1 MPINPNIL
9 LAGQLADI
17 SGAIGGGVDA
27 YNQAQKNVLLKQQQQ
42 REAEVSALQK
52 DKLQLDIQA
61 AKEKAQTA
69 ANFSIANK
77 FRNDLLTN
85 NWNGMADTLKTFGGA
100 LDPVVNQHVQTL
112 LDKKDAPALISLINS
127 AQDDFYAQ
135 NPAARPKAVADERTT
150 KQKEFDAI
158 YGQNTEASRQAL
170 KTYLEQQQKGT
181 TIAAIK
187 EDEIA
192 NKRAENV
199 SAHIDKL
206 LQTKAITQ
214 EQWNLLQVPLAARD
228 FTSLDST
235 LKYMTGN
242 VSLTD
247 AQAAA
252 VDSVKGQAMAAY
264 AQAKKRAEEAGKNIE
279 DVKKSMYD
287 SDQNIG
293 NQIGLYQ
300 QALQAL
306 DQGAYTGWAN
316 QYFPSLRDSTL
327 QLENARNAI
336 GLDVASTSKLQPI
349 SNSDLSII
357 MNTAI
362 PMYQSEPGV
371 RQFLT
376 DKIAALTKAKK
387 VAAEGVKYFDKK
399 DSSLSGW
406 LDYYNKEYPTPQPSN
421 LLTPSDVPGTPGFT
435 PITPTTPAATAPA
448 GTTAPI
454 KVGRFSIQE
463 EQKK

>member
-17 SGAIGGGVDA
+17 SGAIGGGIDA

-42 REAEVSALQK
+42 REAEVSGLQK

-61 AKEKAQTA
+61 AKDKAQVA
-69 ANFSIANK
+69 ANRSIANK
-77 FRNDLLTN
+77 LKNDLIAN
-85 NWNGMADTLKTFGGA
+85 NWDGMNNTLKTFGNA

-112 LDKKDAPALISLINS
+112 LDKKDTPALISLINS
-127 AQDDFYAQ
+127 ADEDFYAQ

-158 YGQNTEASRQAL
+158 HGQGTPESIEALR
-170 KTYLEQQQKGT
+170 KYLEQQQKGT
-181 TIAAIK
+181 TIAAVE
-187 EDEIA
+187 EDKIVS
-192 NKRAENV
+192 KRAENV
-199 SAHIDKL
+199 SASIDKL
-206 LQTKAITQ
+206 LQTKGITQ
-214 EQWNLLQVPLAARD
+214 EQWNQLQVPLAARD
-228 FTSLDST
+228 FASLNSM

-247 AQAAA
+247 TQRAAM
-252 VDSVKGQAMAAY
+252 DSIAGARMLTY

-279 DVKKSMYD
+279 DVKKSMFD

-349 SNSDLSII
+349 SNSDLQII

-387 VAAEGVKYFDKK
+387 VAAEGVTYFDKK

-421 LLTPSDVPGTPGFT
+421 LLTPSDVPGTPIT
-435 PITPTTPAATAPA
+435 PIAPTTPAAAPVNVK
-448 GTTAPI
+448 API
-454 KVGRFSIQE
+454 KAGRFIIQE

>member
-127 AQDDFYAQ
+127 AEDDFYAQ

-158 YGQNTEASRQAL
+158 YGQGTEASRQAL

-181 TIAAIK
+181 TIAAVEQDKIDQRTQK
-187 EDEIA
+187 A
-192 NKRAENV
+192 AAAAV
-199 SAHIDKL
+199 DKL
-206 LQTKAITQ
+206 LETGAITQ
-214 EQWNLLQVPLAARD
+214 GEWNEMQVPLAARNFPGLVD
-228 FTSLDST
+228 MQRNIL
-235 LKYMTGN
+235 GR
-242 VSLTD
+242 VRLTD

-252 VDSVKGQAMAAY
+252 VDSIKGQAMAAY

-279 DVKKSMYD
+279 DVKKSMFD
-287 SDQNIG
+287 SDQNI
-293 NQIGLYQ
+293 NSQIGLYQ

-327 QLENARNAI
+327 QLENVRNAI

-349 SNSDLSII
+349 SNSDLQII

-387 VAAEGVKYFDKK
+387 VSAEGVKYFDKK

-406 LDYYNKEYPTPQPSN
+406 LDYYNKEYPTPQPGN
-421 LLTPSDVPGTPGFT
+421 LLTPSDVPVAPGFT
-435 PITPTTPAATAPA
+435 PITPATAPATAPA